1 MSRSTEGY
9 GEYIELMSPVRGI
22 VRYEFN
28 PSLKTTVHK
37 IPQYFGHCDE
47 GTRDKL
53 MGPLLRTKEH
63 SFSELALVKNRYW

>member
-47 GTRDKL
+47 GTRD
-53 MGPLLRTKEH
+53 
-63 SFSELALVKNRYW
+63 